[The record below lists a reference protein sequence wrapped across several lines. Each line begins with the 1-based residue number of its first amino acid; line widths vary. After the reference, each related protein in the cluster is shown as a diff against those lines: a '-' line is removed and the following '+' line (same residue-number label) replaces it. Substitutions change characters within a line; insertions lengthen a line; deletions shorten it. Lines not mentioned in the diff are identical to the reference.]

1 MRHFIAIGVLL
12 FTATSAN
19 ACRPP
24 YLEYSAVF
32 EPGSATLSS
41 AEVKRLADWRI
52 NTRRAFPGGYTV
64 YMYLRQ
70 NEILGIPRRL
80 AEARARSMTGLL
92 EHLGINKKDIERP
105 EVRPTASGHVASE
118 EEGRFFN
125 EAGISINPRCPHVCY
140 ER

>member
-1 MRHFIAIGVLL
+1 MKHFIAIGVLL

-32 EPGSATLSS
+32 EPGSAT
-41 AEVKRLADWRI
+41 
-52 NTRRAFPGGYTV
+52 FPAGYTV

-70 NEILGIPRRL
+70 NEIIGIPRQL

-105 EVRPTASGHVASE
+105 EVRSTASGHVASE

-125 EAGISINPRCPHVCY
+125 EAGISINPRCPHVCC
-140 ER
+140 EG